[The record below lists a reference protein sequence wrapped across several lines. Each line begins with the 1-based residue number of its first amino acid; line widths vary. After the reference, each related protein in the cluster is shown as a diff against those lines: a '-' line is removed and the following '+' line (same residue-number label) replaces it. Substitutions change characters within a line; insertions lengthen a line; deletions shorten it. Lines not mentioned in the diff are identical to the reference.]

1 MEKILVV
8 EVAALGHEFL
18 LRAGGGD
25 SIGGLRFQP
34 IESVF
39 PALTCTVQASMRTGE
54 LPAVH
59 GVLGNSF
66 YSRRLR
72 RPFFWEQSS
81 ALVEGRRTWESLRQ
95 SGRTVGQLFWQQSI
109 GADSDI
115 LLSPAP
121 IHKHH
126 GGMIPGCY
134 SRPRGLYEDLV
145 KQLGAFRLKHYW
157 GPYAGIGSS
166 RWIAGA
172 TAAIMR
178 TSSPDVLF
186 TYLPHLDYILQ
197 REGPQSSRAGKD
209 FRQLKAL
216 LEGLLECASGNGYR
230 VLVFGDYAMSQVNR
244 AVFPNRILRREGL
257 FSVRHVSGM
266 AYPDLHSSRAFAVA
280 DHQVAHLFARDPED
294 ARAAACVLEA
304 APGIAQVLGEE
315 AKRERGIN
323 HPRAGD
329 LVLVA
334 GNDSWFA
341 YPWWESAGE
350 APDYASHVDIHNKPG
365 YDPCELFR
373 GRMPF
378 SVSTDTSRV
387 RGSHGLTGE
396 GLAATWASDLD
407 FPDAPSS
414 LAGLARA
421 LGDILDRKGPA

>member
-8 EVAALGHEFL
+8 EIAALGHEFL

-25 SIGGLRFQP
+25 SIGGLQFQP

-54 LPAVH
+54 LPAGH
-59 GVLGNSF
+59 GVVGNHF

-81 ALVEGRRTWESLRQ
+81 ALIEGRRIWESLRH
-95 SGRTVGQLFWQQSI
+95 SGRTVAQLFWQQSI
-109 GADSDI
+109 GPDSDI

-134 SRPRGLYEDLV
+134 SRPPGLYEDLI
-145 KQLGAFRLKHYW
+145 KQLGAFQLKHYW
-157 GPYAGIGSS
+157 GPYAGIGAS
-166 RWIAGA
+166 RWIAAA
-172 TAAIMR
+172 TAAVMK

-186 TYLPHLDYILQ
+186 AYLPHLDYILQ

-209 FRQLKAL
+209 FLQLKAL
-216 LEGLLECASGNGYR
+216 LEGLLECAAGSGYR
-230 VLVFGDYAMSQVNR
+230 ALVFGDYAMSPVDR

-257 FSVRHVSGM
+257 FSVRNVSGM
-266 AYPDLHSSRAFAVA
+266 SYPDLHSSKAFAVA
-280 DHQVAHLFARDPED
+280 DHQVAHLFAMDPED

-304 APGIAQVLGEE
+304 APGIAQVLDSR
-315 AKRERGIN
+315 AKRERGID

-334 GNDSWFA
+334 EKDSWFA
-341 YPWWESAGE
+341 YPWWESARE

-373 GRMPF
+373 GRRPF
-378 SVSTDTSRV
+378 SISTDTSRV

-407 FPDAPSS
+407 FRNAPSS
-414 LAGLARA
+414 LVGLARA
-421 LGDILDRKGPA
+421 LEDVLDRK